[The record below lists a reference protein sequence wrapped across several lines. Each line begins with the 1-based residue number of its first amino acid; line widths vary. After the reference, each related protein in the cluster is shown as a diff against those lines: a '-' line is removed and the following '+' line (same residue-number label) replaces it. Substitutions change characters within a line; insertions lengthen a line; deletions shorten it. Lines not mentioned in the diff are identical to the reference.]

1 MNSEGSGKLTL
12 DHAIRSLRR
21 RRPPDYTVCATV
33 SYTNQVPGVQ
43 FPSLALGKEVVIDLG
58 AECEWLSN
66 SDEMTHGGP
75 ISRIIVSYLHE
86 KSHLVM

>member
-1 MNSEGSGKLTL
+1 MSWMGDRLAQLIVEGQK
-12 DHAIRSLRR
+12 
-21 RRPPDYTVCATV
+21 
-33 SYTNQVPGVQ
+33 
-43 FPSLALGKEVVIDLG
+43 ALGKEVVIDLG